1 MTNASAPHWRPTSL
15 HGEEAA
21 DWIAAALCLTRLVPA
36 GAEAVSRAGPWLLAA
51 MGERL
56 DLPPPGVIADIGAL
70 LLGGERDAQRGPS
83 AGAAAGIED
92 PALETAVRRYEDT
105 VLGRLAA
112 DPRLDAARFAAARL
126 PEKMHAQ
133 AVGIL
138 VAGILLRVELGA
150 GTEVAPGIV
159 RRLTE
164 GSPRSTAQR
173 GFNALRENAALR
185 QRLADD
191 YSALVRAAQRARD
204 LLGDADIFALEN
216 LTVLGSLAQRLAV
229 ADVLRAQEVLDAS
242 VPRRMVRRARKEGV
256 VASRLEEESAYP
268 VGGFS
273 SVSTLGSLENL
284 VTSEL
289 IYMDPPLVAGAGV
302 ATEGAVGV
310 DLFDM
315 RYVEGELLY
324 YTRDEGTF
332 VRQRRLVIITM
343 DADLVRAR
351 IKDPGLP
358 WQRTVLVLAV
368 LLVVTK
374 KLVELLGD
382 EALSVRVVFPGEG
395 TIPLEDERSLAALLL
410 REWREQG
417 LVEVVTST
425 AAEVEQLAASAARRA
440 LVQIVRIRTTCG
452 AAGSSSGDARI
463 ASRDFLVGAATLEE
477 WARATTELLSSLL

>member
-1 MTNASAPHWRPTSL
+1 MMHSSAPGPGRPTSL
-15 HGEEAA
+15 HGDEAA

-36 GAEAVSRAGPWLLAA
+36 GAEAATRAGPWLLAA
-51 MGERL
+51 MSERL
-56 DLPPPGVIADIGAL
+56 DLPPPGVVADIGAL
-70 LLGGERDAQRGPS
+70 LLGGERDAPRGPS
-83 AGAAAGIED
+83 AGAAAGIDD
-92 PALETAVRRYEDT
+92 PALATAIRRYEDT

-112 DPRLDAARFAAARL
+112 DPRLASARFAVARL

-138 VAGILLRVELGA
+138 VAGILLRVELDA
-150 GTEVAPGIV
+150 GIELAPGLV

-164 GSPRSTAQR
+164 RSPGSTAQR
-173 GFNALRENAALR
+173 GFNALRENADLR
-185 QRLADD
+185 ARLADG
-191 YSALVRAAQRARD
+191 YSALVRAAQRARE
-204 LLGDADIFALEN
+204 LLGDAELFALEN
-216 LTVLGSLAQRLAV
+216 LTVLGSMAQRLAV
-229 ADVLRAQEVLDAS
+229 ADVLRAQEMLDAA
-242 VPRRMVRRARKEGV
+242 VPRRMVRRVRKEGV

-273 SVSTLGSLENL
+273 SVSTSGSLENL

-289 IYMDPPLVAGAGV
+289 IYMDPPLVDGAASG
-302 ATEGAVGV
+302 GAVGV

-332 VRQRRLVIITM
+332 VRQRRLVMVTM
-343 DADLVRAR
+343 AADLVRAR

-358 WQRTVLVLAV
+358 WQRMVLVLAV

-382 EALSVRVVFPGEG
+382 EALSVRVVFLGEG
-395 TIPLEDERSLAALLL
+395 TLEDERSLAALLL
-410 REWREQG
+410 REWIEQG
-417 LVEVVTST
+417 TVEVVTST
-425 AAEVEQLAASAARRA
+425 AAEVELLAVSAARRA
-440 LVQIVRIRTTCG
+440 LVQMVHIRTIRG
-452 AAGSSSGDARI
+452 AAGSFSGDARI
-463 ASRDFLVGAATLEE
+463 ASRDLLVGAATLEE